1 MVTIALKTL
10 SRFDFTEYV
19 TSIVTFIEKSVLN
32 YLDDENP

>member
-10 SRFDFTEYV
+10 SSFDFTEYV
-19 TSIVTFIEKSVLN
+19 TCIVTFIEKSVLN